1 MTTKITPI
9 ILAPIFALALLA
21 THPALAA
28 DIYLVRHAEKELDD
42 AQDPDLTEVGTHRA
56 ANLSVMLKSAE
67 IERIISSDYQR
78 TRDTA
83 VPVAK
88 AEGVEIE
95 LYDPNALEALAGQLL
110 DLEKNVLVVGHSDT
124 TTDLVTYLG
133 GEPGSA
139 INEDW
144 EYDRLYLLQTED
156 GRVTRTILLH
166 LPPGTT
172 APQKV
177 PGDS

>member
-1 MTTKITPI
+1 MTTKITPV
-9 ILAPIFALALLA
+9 LLGLALLA

-28 DIYLVRHAEKELDD
+28 DIYLVRHAEKELDGS
-42 AQDPDLTEVGTHRA
+42 QDPDLTEVGTHRA

-67 IERIISSDYQR
+67 IKRIFSSDYQR
-78 TRDTA
+78 TRNTA

-110 DLEKNVLVVGHSDT
+110 RLKENALVVGHSDT
-124 TTDLVTYLG
+124 TTDLVTRLG
-133 GEPGSA
+133 GDAGPA
-139 INEDW
+139 IVEEW
-144 EYDRLYLLQTED
+144 EYDRLYLLQTEN
-156 GRVTRTILLH
+156 GKVTRTILLH

-172 APQKV
+172 APQ
-177 PGDS
+177 PE